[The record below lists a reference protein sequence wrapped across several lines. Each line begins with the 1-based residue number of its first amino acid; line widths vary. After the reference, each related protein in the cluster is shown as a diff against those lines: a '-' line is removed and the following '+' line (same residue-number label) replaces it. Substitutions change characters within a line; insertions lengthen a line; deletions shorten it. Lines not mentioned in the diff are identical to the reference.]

1 MNHGSIMNLSNWGYM
16 LDKELRISI
25 PRRKESRTTKKAAQS
40 AANTQ
45 GGGIGQTANQKTW

>member
-1 MNHGSIMNLSNWGYM
+1 MNLSNWGYM
-16 LDKELRISI
+16 LDKELQISI

-45 GGGIGQTANQKTW
+45 GGRIGQTANHKTW